1 MMWGGAVGLALQT
14 PAWQAAHAGIAQPRA
29 NGRWSATMQVAA
41 TAKRKVVVI
50 GAGWGGLSVANQLS
64 MEPDVEVTV
73 VDAAARAGGL
83 VSDSFLTPGGR
94 RAEAGQHGFWAEYG
108 NIFALI
114 DSLQLPE
121 DPLTGYAEQGQY
133 SPAGLEAVWPV
144 YNEQK
149 QQLPTGLG
157 QALYTR
163 EWPPLEPGTHRAA
176 DRLTPCSHRA
186 LTGFLNLPI
195 TDLATAAPL
204 VLAFSEFDDSPEAW
218 ARYDKLSFLD
228 LCMKLGVSQRTY
240 DEVFEPM
247 VLTGLFAP
255 GNQCSAAAALGM
267 AYFFV
272 LKHQARAPCAAA
284 PRLAAAS
291 LLPTRAC
298 PRPAPCPPP
307 VPTASPPSQTS
318 FDVKWCKGNVGE
330 KIFQPWVEQMRQRGV
345 TFLPST
351 RATGF
356 VTAAQRAGAS
366 GGPADAAA
374 GSAGAEIAAV
384 QCSVDGAEQMTLE
397 ADTVVFAVGAQA
409 LASMVRGSPE
419 LSCHA
424 EWRRYSRLRGTSVL
438 ATRLYLDQTI
448 KTPHTANAC
457 WGFDAG
463 VGMTWFDIGRLHE
476 LEGEQGSVIEVD
488 YYHAQTLLPMDDA
501 ALTAKAKADLDTM
514 LGSTCRAAKVV
525 DAAIVRLPAAV
536 NWYYPGSYV
545 DLPDL
550 RSKSTRNAFFVGDL
564 VKSRHGSWS
573 QVCRPPPSPP
583 LRCPSPQGLGGHT
596 LSHSTPA
603 TPRGR
608 RKPTWLA
615 SRLPMPF
622 SAGQQTMASCLS
634 IKTSPTSWQGAR
646 LSAPCAD
653 CSASGPPRWR
663 TFRSESMVRCRTHL
677 RATRN
682 FARGAVS
689 CFLFVS
695 L

>member
-1 MMWGGAVGLALQT
+1 MLGGLTLALQT
-14 PAWQAAHAGIAQPRA
+14 PAWQTAHTGIAQPRA
-29 NGRWSATMQVAA
+29 NGHRSAIMQVAEPAA
-41 TAKRKVVVI
+41 TKVVVI
-50 GAGWGGLSVANQLS
+50 GAGWGGLSAAHQLS
-64 MEPDVEVTV
+64 MEPGVEVTV

-108 NIFALI
+108 NIFALL

-149 QQLPTGLG
+149 QKLPTGLG

-163 EWPPLEPGTHRAA
+163 
-176 DRLTPCSHRA
+176 
-186 LTGFLNLPI
+186 FLNLPI

-228 LCMKLGVSQRTY
+228 LCLRLGVSQRMY

-272 LKHQARAPCAAA
+272 LKHQ
-284 PRLAAAS
+284 
-291 LLPTRAC
+291 
-298 PRPAPCPPP
+298 
-307 VPTASPPSQTS
+307 TS
-318 FDVKWCKGNVGE
+318 FDVKWCKGNVGDM
-330 KIFQPWVEQMRQRGV
+330 IFQPWVEQMRQRGV
-345 TFLPST
+345 SFLPST

-366 GGPADAAA
+366 GGPTEAVA
-374 GSAGAEIAAV
+374 GSPGAEIAAV
-384 QCSVDGAEQMTLE
+384 ECSVDGGTQVTLE
-397 ADTVVFAVGAQA
+397 ADVVVFAVGAQA

-438 ATRLYLDQTI
+438 ATRLYLDRTI
-448 KTPHTANAC
+448 ETPHTANAC

-463 VGMTWFDIGRLHE
+463 VGMTWFDIGKLHE
-476 LEGEQGSVIEVD
+476 LEGEKGSVIEVD

-501 ALTAKAKADLDTM
+501 ALTAKVKADLDTM
-514 LGSTCRAAKVV
+514 LGTACRAATVV

-536 NWYYPGSYV
+536 NWYYPGSYA
-545 DLPDL
+545 DLPEL

-573 QVCRPPPSPP
+573 QEKAYVTGIEAANAILSRPAGRGIVP
-583 LRCPSPQGLGGHT
+583 LDEDEPHVM
-596 LSHSTPA
+596 A
-603 TPRGR
+603 GR
-608 RKPTWLA
+608 KA
-615 SRLPMPF
+615 
-622 SAGQQTMASCLS
+622 
-634 IKTSPTSWQGAR
+634 
-646 LSAPCAD
+646 
-653 CSASGPPRWR
+653 
-663 TFRSESMVRCRTHL
+663 V
-677 RATRN
+677 
-682 FARGAVS
+682 GAVRGLLGERAPS
-689 CFLFVS
+689 VADFSF
-695 L
+695 